1 MQPGNAARLLG
12 VLVLGHFVIT
22 LIHGA
27 AHAGAQV
34 PMSSA
39 ANAFIILVIEAGPLA
54 GLALSRSRPAAGGW
68 IVAATMA
75 GALVF
80 GVANHF
86 IIDAADHV
94 SHVEPRWRALFTATA
109 VLLAV
114 TELGGAVAGVLY
126 AVRRAPRSP
135 RFVA

>member
-1 MQPGNAARLLG
+1 MLAAGRFPPLLG
-12 VLVLGHFVIT
+12 LELGQSRQRLHE
-22 LIHGA
+22 
-27 AHAGAQV
+27 
-34 PMSSA
+34 S
-39 ANAFIILVIEAGPLA
+39 GPLA
-54 GLALSRSRPAAGGW
+54 GLAVSRSRPAAGGW